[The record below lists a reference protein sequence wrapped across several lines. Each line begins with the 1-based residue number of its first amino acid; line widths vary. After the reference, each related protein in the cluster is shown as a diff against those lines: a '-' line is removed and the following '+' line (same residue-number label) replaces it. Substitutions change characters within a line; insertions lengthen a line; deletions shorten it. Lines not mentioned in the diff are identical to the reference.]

1 MKFGVRKEK
10 DEEKRVALTPDSV
23 QKLIKKGHVIIVEA
37 GAGMAAGFSDA
48 DYQKA
53 GAILG
58 VENTDVRLA
67 IHLPPLEEVKAG
79 NLLMALMNPLG
90 KPDLVGKLAAAGVTA
105 IALELIPRTTL
116 AQSMD
121 VLSSQANLAGYW
133 AIVTAAS
140 RLPRIFPMMT
150 TAAGT
155 IIPAKVLILGAGV
168 AGLQALAT
176 AKRLGAVVEV
186 FDVRKVVKEQ
196 VMSLGGKFV
205 EVSSNEDAAGEG
217 GYAIETSEAYQQK
230 QKELIAQHVAKSD
243 VVITTALIPGKKA
256 PTLVTKE
263 MVYAM
268 KPGSVMVD
276 LASEQGGNIEL
287 CEPGKEIQVK
297 GIQILGYKNVSG
309 FVPFH
314 ASQMFSKNMEN
325 LISHLSQKDGSLKL
339 DLNDE
344 ITKGC
349 VLTHEG
355 KIVHE
360 KFK

>member
-1 MKFGVRKEK
+1 MKLEIRKEK
-10 DEEKRVALTPDSV
+10 GEEKRVALTPDSA
-23 QKLIKKGHVIIVEA
+23 QKLIKKGHVVMVEA
-37 GAGMAAGFSDA
+37 TAGMAAGFSDA

-53 GAILG
+53 GASLEIA
-58 VENTDVRLA
+58 NTDVRIA
-67 IHLPPLEEVKAG
+67 IHTPPLEEIKAG
-79 NLLMALMNPLG
+79 SLLMAVMNPLG
-90 KPDLVGKLAAAGVTA
+90 NPELVKKLAATGVTA
-105 IALELIPRTTL
+105 VALDLIPRTTL

-133 AIVTAAS
+133 AVVVAAS
-140 RLPRIFPMMT
+140 KLPRIFPMMT

-155 IIPAKVLILGAGV
+155 ITPAKVLILGAGV
-168 AGLQALAT
+168 AGLQAVAT

-186 FDVRKVVKEQ
+186 FDVRRVVKEQ
-196 VMSLGGKFV
+196 VMSLGGRFI
-205 EVSSNEDAAGEG
+205 EVSSTEDAAGEG
-217 GYAIETSEAYQQK
+217 GYAKETSEAYQQQ
-230 QKELIAQHVAKSD
+230 QKELIAKHVAKSD

-287 CEPGKEIQVK
+287 CEPGTEVEIRGVK
-297 GIQILGYKNVSG
+297 ILGYRNVPR
-309 FVPFH
+309 FLPFH
-314 ASQMFSKNMEN
+314 ASQMFGKNIEN
-325 LISHLSQKDGSLKL
+325 LLSHLSHKDGSLKL
-339 DLNDE
+339 DFNDE

-355 KIVHE
+355 KIIHE